1 MTDALRT
8 RLARTALDT
17 ADSVAVVTAGAAAGL
32 ITYRTLTA
40 RPADIRVTLALATG
54 ALAAALTDHHAYQA
68 LAPLRRRLG
77 AEHHSPARETPP
89 PATPEQLAADVRADA
104 AQRAASGA
112 ARLDY
117 SDGALTKAENW
128 SGMDDGSATCEIT
141 STARLLAVPRPT
153 DRDGYNSRSYLLARD
168 GEEPVQIHTVAE
180 LAALLDGPAPAAAQF
195 ADADSDNG
203 DPWAGLGQDLAIA
216 ELLPADAEADFDAE
230 GGVDEDEDEGIDQEV
245 EAHAAGLL

>member
-1 MTDALRT
+1 MTDTLRT

-32 ITYRTLTA
+32 TTYRTLAA
-40 RPADIRVTLALATG
+40 RPADIRITLALATG
-54 ALAAALTDHHAYQA
+54 ALAAVLTDHHAYKT

-77 AEHHSPARETPP
+77 AEHSPARETTP
-89 PATPEQLAADVRADA
+89 PATPEQLAADVRTDA

-117 SDGALTKAENW
+117 SHGALTKAENW
-128 SGMDDGSATCEIT
+128 TGMEDGSATCEIT

-153 DRDGYNSRSYLLARD
+153 DRDGYNSRTYLLVRD
-168 GEEPVQIHTVAE
+168 GEQPVQIHTIAE
-180 LAALLDGPAPAAAQF
+180 LAALLDAPAPATAQPTDTDDE
-195 ADADSDNG
+195 AEDG
-203 DPWAGLGQDLAIA
+203 DPWAALGQDHSIA
-216 ELLPADAEADFDAE
+216 ELLPADA
-230 GGVDEDEDEGIDQEV
+230 DEDQSHEDDDEDDDVDQEA